1 MNKKSLT
8 GLIAALAMLLLPASL
23 KAASEQLLVL
33 TQTNGSVTK
42 FALTDNPVITYKGN
56 DIIVTCGEKV
66 LQTSMADV
74 ANVGLEKGETTGIEA
89 PIAVSEPQTTFSFG
103 KVGFEGLLSG
113 ERIMVYSIDGKVIST
128 IKADADGRA
137 QVDLNNLQT
146 GVYILRTAKKSFKI
160 KK

>member
-56 DIIVTCGEKV
+56 DIIVKR
-66 LQTSMADV
+66 L
-74 ANVGLEKGETTGIEA
+74 K
-89 PIAVSEPQTTFSFG
+89 
-103 KVGFEGLLSG
+103 
-113 ERIMVYSIDGKVIST
+113 T
-128 IKADADGRA
+128 IGYK
-137 QVDLNNLQT
+137 
-146 GVYILRTAKKSFKI
+146 
-160 KK
+160 